1 MLEYGEMP
9 QPLFYNPRLCVR
21 RKGGMKITLTTQDSR
36 QLFYISTFL
45 SHCNV
50 TFKCFLC
57 HGESRKF
64 LDPGMVS
71 LNMKINHTPHNAFT
85 SINKICDRTMWLCDT
100 CFTTFNVRYQEEI
113 QTLLCHEN
121 KFQLLHKQNQRS
133 RKKFQ
138 DLDYYIMFCQRA
150 ILILPKK

>member
-1 MLEYGEMP
+1 MP

-36 QLFYISTFL
+36 QLFYISAFL

-71 LNMKINHTPHNAFT
+71 LNMKINHTPHNPSPLTIKYVIGQCGFVTLVSLLLMSDTKKKSKLCCAMKTNSNYYT
-85 SINKICDRTMWLCDT
+85 SKI
-100 CFTTFNVRYQEEI
+100 
-113 QTLLCHEN
+113 
-121 KFQLLHKQNQRS
+121 K
-133 RKKFQ
+133 
-138 DLDYYIMFCQRA
+138 DLEKNSKIWT
-150 ILILPKK
+150 II